1 MPDIVAKLLFFFT
14 SCTFTL
20 SVHSDFMQ
28 HRHFRGAFFYPIF
41 SVYLFLELK
50 YKRHFVSH
58 FSQSLY
64 LSCY

>member
-28 HRHFRGAFFYPIF
+28 HRYFRGAFFWPYF
-41 SVYLFLELK
+41 
-50 YKRHFVSH
+50 
-58 FSQSLY
+58 QSL
-64 LSCY
+64 LISFQKLNVSATLHCT